1 MKVLTEEEVR
11 AYYMRYIKQ
20 SPPILIEHLIQ
31 KIVLYKD
38 KIEIYYNNPLK
49 NRPNDKQDGSFCIG
63 EITITIKQKVTN
75 SAITVRYEVR
85 FLV

>member
-1 MKVLTEEEVR
+1 MKVLTEEEIR

-20 SPPILIEHLIQ
+20 SPPLLIEHLIQ

-49 NRPNDKQDGSFCIG
+49 NRPKDTQDGSFCIG
-63 EITITIKQKVTN
+63 ETTISIKQKVTN
-75 SAITVRYEVR
+75 SAR
-85 FLV
+85 